1 MMVASSVRPS
11 LSGPNWDAK
20 TATGLG
26 TRLQLRVTFLTKLKN
41 GMAVENCWLLKAEL
55 P

>member
-1 MMVASSVRPS
+1 MVASSVRPS

-20 TATGLG
+20 TAVGLG
-26 TRLQLRVTFLTKLKN
+26 TRLHFWVTFLTKLKN
-41 GMAVENCWLLKAEL
+41 RIAVENCWLLKAEL